1 MANKETENRKYFELN
16 THDWSVE
23 NVRKFDFGVYFTL
36 KLDGLALYNLRVV
49 PEGKKYDAFIAMPEE
64 LGRDK
69 KYYKQ
74 YSIYLSKKDTKKVI
88 EAVER
93 ASK

>member
-1 MANKETENRKYFELN
+1 MANNDNEKKYFDLSA
-16 THDWSVE
+16 HDWSVT
-23 NVRKFDFGVYFTL
+23 NVRKFDFGTFFTL
-36 KLDGLALYNLRVV
+36 KLDGLSLFNLRIV

-64 LGRDK
+64 IGRDK

-74 YSIYLSKKDTKKVI
+74 YSIYLSKKDTQKVI